1 MENNGK
7 VNISGYINPT
17 LLLKCLEKA
26 GKTAEIVHWQYG
38 ECSRNLF
45 EKPKLPS
52 PSVNNNNLY
61 LPGYEGYNNNGY
73 YGYNYNNG
81 YGYGYGYPPN
91 YRRSNYVF
99 NHLECSGNASDC
111 SGHHMRNPNTPNKSS
126 SSSSSSKTQFQKPA
140 SGHIGNHPTCCSLMW
155 RISWK
160 YVFVYLMFECDYG
173 LVWCSGVIFFY
184 PNFHFQLLTTGG
196 NILRWMFANWFL
208 R

>member
-1 MENNGK
+1 MVFLSSMASKKSKSEEYPAFTNFTIKVDVEGSWAKTVKKVLNSVQGVTNFRMENNGN
-7 VNISGYINPT
+7 VNISGYIDPI

-140 SGHIGNHPTCCSLMW
+140 SGHIGNHPTCCSLM
-155 RISWK
+155 
-160 YVFVYLMFECDYG
+160 
-173 LVWCSGVIFFY
+173 
-184 PNFHFQLLTTGG
+184 
-196 NILRWMFANWFL
+196 
-208 R
+208 